1 VDNPSW
7 VTEDV
12 DLDRP
17 SVARVYDY
25 FLGGSHNFAVD
36 RAMAA
41 QLEQAAPDIAELMRA
56 NRAFMRRAVRF
67 MVSAGVRQFLDIG
80 SGIPTVGNVHEIAQ
94 RANPDTRTVYVDIDP
109 VAVAHSRAMLAG
121 QDGTAVVRGDL
132 RDPDPILASPEVAK
146 LIDFSEPVGLLI
158 VSVLHF
164 LPDADDPQA
173 AVAEFRSAM
182 PTGSYFALSHVARDL
197 RVEEA
202 AKVIHLYQQTGSQNT
217 ARTPDEILAFFGE
230 FALVEPG
237 LVFLPQ
243 WRPDSPDEVDDQPE
257 RFLSLAGVG
266 RKP

>member
-41 QLEQAAPDIAELMRA
+41 QLEQVAPDIGELMRA
-56 NRAFMRRAVRF
+56 NRAFLRRSVRF
-67 MVSAGVRQFLDIG
+67 MVSIGVKQFLDLG

-94 RANPDTRTVYVDIDP
+94 RADPATRTVYVDIDP
-109 VAVAHSRAMLAG
+109 VAVAHSRAMLEG
-121 QDGTAVVRGDL
+121 VEGTAVVRGDL
-132 RDPDPILASPEVAK
+132 RDPGPILSSPEVAK
-146 LIDFSEPVGLLI
+146 LLDFSQPIGLLI

-164 LPDADDPQA
+164 LPDADNPQA
-173 AVAEFRSAM
+173 AVAEFRAAM
-182 PTGSYFALSHVARDL
+182 PSGSHLAMSHVARDL
-197 RVEEA
+197 RVEETQ
-202 AKVIHLYQQTGSQNT
+202 KVIQLYQQTGSQNT
-217 ARTPDEILAFFGE
+217 ARTPDEITAFFGDFE
-230 FALVEPG
+230 LVEPG

-243 WRPDSPDEVDDQPE
+243 WRPDSSEDAEDHPE

-266 RKP
+266 QKP